1 MNSFFLRLLVSVD
14 FRAKQ
19 MFEPTATKKLNML
32 YIKLRDRLVLYD
44 DDFVFYSLT
53 FSLLEHVESIK
64 VVELKV
70 ET

>member
-1 MNSFFLRLLVSVD
+1 MD

-32 YIKLRDRLVLYD
+32 YIKLRDRLVLCD
-44 DDFVFYSLT
+44 DDFVFYCLT
-53 FSLLEHVESIK
+53 FSSLEHVESIK
-64 VVELKV
+64 VADLKV